1 MTPRAL
7 SIGPLI
13 AASILL
19 LSACAA
25 RTAGDRAPAGPATGT
40 PAAAEPPA
48 APSAEPS
55 AQPPAAP
62 SAQASEAPRA
72 PITDPAAP
80 SHDAMLTGYAYPYP
94 VAYRAFRD
102 QEQDL
107 SLAYMDV
114 QPEAGPA
121 RGAVLL
127 LHGKNFSGAY
137 WASTIAT
144 LRQRGWRVIVPDQI
158 GFGKSS
164 KPRAF
169 QFSFQ
174 ALASHT
180 AALLDDLGVERVAV
194 VGHSM
199 GGMLATR
206 FALMYPARTT
216 SLVLVNP
223 IGLEDWKRVV
233 PYAPV
238 SAQYQTELARTPDTI
253 KQYMTQS
260 YFDGDWKSE
269 YDPLLEIQAGWANG
283 PDRALMAWISALTS
297 DMVFT
302 QPVLYELGDVRAPT
316 LLIIGQRDRTA
327 IGKQLA
333 SKEVAARLGNYME
346 LGQRAAKAIPGA
358 RLVPLRG
365 VGHVPQYESFPAY
378 IQALTGFLDQTSP
391 KFPAKP

>member
-1 MTPRAL
+1 MTPRTL
-7 SIGPLI
+7 PVTLML

-19 LSACAA
+19 PIGCAGRPIA
-25 RTAGDRAPAGPATGT
+25 DRATTEHATADHAAASPPATE
-40 PAAAEPPA
+40 PAAEPVAEPTAEPA
-48 APSAEPS
+48 AQLTTELV
-55 AQPPAAP
+55 
-62 SAQASEAPRA
+62 
-72 PITDPAAP
+72 TDPAAP
-80 SHDAMLTGYAYPYP
+80 SHDALLTGYDYPYP

-102 QEQDL
+102 QQQDL
-107 SLAYMDV
+107 QLAYMDI
-114 QPEAGPA
+114 QPEAGTS
-121 RGAVLL
+121 RGVVLL

-137 WASTIAT
+137 WASTIAA

-233 PYAPV
+233 PYSPI
-238 SAQYQTELARTPDTI
+238 SAQYQAELARTPAAI

-260 YFDGDWKSE
+260 YFDGAWKPE

-283 PDRALMAWISALTS
+283 SDRELIAWISALTS

-302 QPVLYELGDVRAPT
+302 QPVLYEFGDVRAPT

-327 IGKQLA
+327 IGKQLV
-333 SKEVAARLGNYME
+333 SREVAATLGNYME
-346 LGQRAAKAIPGA
+346 LGGRAAKAIPGA

-365 VGHVPQYESFPAY
+365 VGHVPQVEAFSVY
-378 IQALTGFLDQTSP
+378 IEALLRFLDQPSR
-391 KFPAKP
+391 